1 MVPPDGES
9 AQPVTA
15 PVPDPPGTART
26 GSSPRTIGTASTFSM
41 QQVLLTIALSY
52 LLLFTRSS
60 TFAVEILE
68 FVVAVLLSIVLV
80 VMFVP
85 HHLWRTRL
93 VVGAVILGD
102 TALCANVFY
111 MSGLADPG
119 LYLTLLLLIPVA
131 MYAPSVDVHFAGSLG
146 LCVVYGIGWYAL
158 SGRSEPL
165 SEGDLL
171 RFPVLL
177 VIANLYWQ
185 ILGMRTGGG
194 GSA

>member
-15 PVPDPPGTART
+15 PAPAPPGGSTE
-26 GSSPRTIGTASTFSM
+26 SSPRTIGTASAFSM

-60 TFAVEILE
+60 AFALEILE
-68 FVVAVLLSIVLV
+68 FVVAGLLAIVLV
-80 VMFVP
+80 VMLVP

-93 VVGAVILGD
+93 VVWAVVLGD

-111 MSGLADPG
+111 MSGLEDPG
-119 LYLTLLLLIPVA
+119 LYVTLLLLIPIA
-131 MYAPSVDVHFAGSLG
+131 LYAPSVDMHFSGSLG

-158 SGRSEPL
+158 VGRSEPL
-165 SEGDLL
+165 MEGDLL

-177 VIANLYWQ
+177 VIANFYWQ
-185 ILGMRTGGG
+185 ILGMRTAGGG
-194 GSA
+194 HA

>member
-9 AQPVTA
+9 AQPE
-15 PVPDPPGTART
+15 PVPDAAPQ
-26 GSSPRTIGTASTFSM
+26 PRTIGTASAFSI

-60 TFAVEILE
+60 AFALEILE
-68 FVVAVLLSIVLV
+68 FVVAGLLVIVLV
-80 VMFVP
+80 VMVIP

-93 VVGAVILGD
+93 VVWSVILGD

-111 MSGLADPG
+111 LAGLDDPG
-119 LYLTLLLLIPVA
+119 LYIALFLLIPSA
-131 MYAPSVDVHFAGSLG
+131 MYAPSVNAHFALSLG
-146 LCVVYGIGWYAL
+146 LCAGYGIIWYVL
-158 SGRSEPL
+158 TGRSEPL

-177 VIANLYWQ
+177 VISNFYWQ
-185 ILGMRTGGG
+185 IMGMRAGGG
-194 GSA
+194 PA

>member
-9 AQPVTA
+9 AQPA
-15 PVPDPPGTART
+15 PVPEASPT
-26 GSSPRTIGTASTFSM
+26 GAAFKPRTIGTASTFSM

-60 TFAVEILE
+60 AFAVEILE
-68 FVVAVLLSIVLV
+68 FVVAGLLSIVLI
-80 VMFVP
+80 VMVIP
-85 HHLWRTRL
+85 HTLWRTRL
-93 VVGAVILGD
+93 VVWTVVLGD

-111 MSGLADPG
+111 LAGLDDPG
-119 LYLTLLLLIPVA
+119 LYIALFLLIPISL
-131 MYAPSVDVHFAGSLG
+131 YAPSVNAQFTLSLG
-146 LCVVYGIGWYAL
+146 LCVVYGVAWYVLIG
-158 SGRSEPL
+158 RFEPL

-177 VIANLYWQ
+177 VISNFYWQ

-194 GSA
+194 SA

>member
-15 PVPDPPGTART
+15 PVPAPPGPPCT

-68 FVVAVLLSIVLV
+68 FVVAGLLSIVLV

-119 LYLTLLLLIPVA
+119 LYLTLLLLIPIA

-146 LCVVYGIGWYAL
+146 LCMVYGIGWYAL
-158 SGRSEPL
+158 IGRSESL

-177 VIANLYWQ
+177 VISNFYWQ

-194 GSA
+194 RSA

>member
-9 AQPVTA
+9 APPAPA
-15 PVPDPPGTART
+15 PVPEASPTSEAFK
-26 GSSPRTIGTASTFSM
+26 PRTIGTASTFSM

-60 TFAVEILE
+60 AFALEILE
-68 FVVAVLLSIVLV
+68 FVVAGLLSIVLI
-80 VMFVP
+80 VMVIP
-85 HHLWRTRL
+85 HTLWRTRL
-93 VVGAVILGD
+93 VVWAVVLGD

-111 MSGLADPG
+111 MSGLEDPG
-119 LYLTLLLLIPVA
+119 LYIALILLIPIA
-131 MYAPSVDVHFAGSLG
+131 MYAPSANMHFSLSLG
-146 LCVVYGIGWYAL
+146 LCVVYGIVWYVL
-158 SGRSEPL
+158 IGQREPL

-177 VIANLYWQ
+177 VIANFYWQ
-185 ILGMRTGGG
+185 ILGMRVGG

>member
-1 MVPPDGES
+1 MVPADGES
-9 AQPVTA
+9 VQPA
-15 PVPDPPGTART
+15 PAPEAPPASPD
-26 GSSPRTIGTASTFSM
+26 SQPRTIGTASTFSM

-60 TFAVEILE
+60 AFAMEILQ
-68 FVVAVLLSIVLV
+68 FVVAGLLAIVLV
-80 VMFVP
+80 VMLVP

-93 VVGAVILGD
+93 VVWAVILGD

-111 MSGLADPG
+111 LAGLDDPG
-119 LYLTLLLLIPVA
+119 LYITLVLLIPIA
-131 MYAPSVDVHFAGSLG
+131 MYAQSVDQHFSGSLG
-146 LCVVYGIGWYAL
+146 LCVIYGIVWYVL
-158 SGRSEPL
+158 VGQREPL

-177 VIANLYWQ
+177 VIANFYWQ
-185 ILGMRTGGG
+185 ILGMRAGG